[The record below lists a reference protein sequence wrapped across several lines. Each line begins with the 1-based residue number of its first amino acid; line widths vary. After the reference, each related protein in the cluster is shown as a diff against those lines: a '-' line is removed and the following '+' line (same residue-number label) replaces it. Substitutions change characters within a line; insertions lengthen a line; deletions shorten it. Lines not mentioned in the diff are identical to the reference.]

1 MDGGCVTCL
10 TCIRIVIRHLDRP
23 PDRPPDFHPAL
34 DPSSFR
40 LPLLG
45 LSSLERRDKN
55 NKTKNTRVKKTHSMR
70 IN

>member
-10 TCIRIVIRHLDRP
+10 TCIRIVIRHLDR
-23 PDRPPDFHPAL
+23 PDFHPAL

-45 LSSLERRDKN
+45 LSSLERRDNN
-55 NKTKNTRVKKTHSMR
+55 NKTPE
-70 IN
+70 

>member
-10 TCIRIVIRHLDRP
+10 TCIRIVISHPDRP
-23 PDRPPDFHPAL
+23 PDRPDFHPAL

-45 LSSLERRDKN
+45 LSSLERRDNK
-55 NKTKNTRVKKTHSMR
+55 KTKNTRVKKTHSMR

>member
-45 LSSLERRDKN
+45 LSSLER
-55 NKTKNTRVKKTHSMR
+55 KKTHSMR